1 NNSKQ
6 AVLML
11 RNHYPVVKSLADYLD
26 LTEQV
31 DDNQTFKEVL
41 VGLSSHAKVG
51 DGGRMPAGP
60 KPVSESSARPILE
73 RGQDNAT
80 MAQLVEAAQS
90 ILLWRASQSDPR
102 ANPSKS
108 NVLTLGCRLSNDAYP
123 EMATLNNNGP
133 YVNNLVSKYVANDM
147 TTNKF
152 ITQSYLLAD
161 LLSRIGP
168 KQMLN
173 LLTETAMYYPTGN
186 GCYFQITGKSVF
198 DLPILQEGQQPRKR
212 HALVD
217 VVLAKKDLMYTRV
230 RQSIAG
236 SNQMGFPSE
245 CALFQIHNPTT
256 SLSNDHFKAVYLS
269 KHLFPSQYSLDSFNG
284 DTHTEAV
291 RKLRKFKTPR
301 RLKPLVQQGGFLNR
315 IVVKSKSVK
324 VIHVLNRC
332 CPSKF
337 LNCNVSAEERL
348 SLIELAEPTQEHP
361 LGSAQCSAVATESSH
376 TRPLSF
382 KGPSQSK
389 KPPTPKFS
397 RFVCSPHEVETFLW
411 GVTQACGL
419 SHWWGLESKHNEE
432 VVRNGIHE
440 IVNLRMHEKIS
451 YTYWFRT
458 SNSKSAVNGFLK
470 TNKTIIL
477 RQYFTTSCGGFTSHS
492 LNTFFVTESAS
503 FRNRT
508 LYFRLDDWDQIC
520 RPLIRYLKT
529 TMFTKVDE
537 KSMKNSKSQLGHSFL
552 RLLPKDKGVRPIVN
566 LKRKSASQ
574 TGLSNNSILQNLFT
588 VLSYEKNVSPDRMGY
603 SVLGLDHI
611 YTRFKNFRSRFGPSL
626 PDLYFVKV
634 DIRACF
640 DSIQQD
646 KVLEVINGLFS
657 EARATPNVVI
667 IFWNQY
673 AIQKYVKMSSLR
685 TGPQKTLRQFKRQ
698 AYPSDE
704 VPDFDQFVIELSR
717 TLKNVLFSDQV
728 QYAHVDKQDLMN
740 LLKEHITQNFVKIG
754 AGRYQQKNGIPQG
767 SIISPLLCSLFYADM
782 DKERLSFT
790 KTPDSILVRLID
802 DFIYITTSKDD
813 AKRFLKVMA
822 EGSKEYGCYI
832 SMDKTLINFEYGG
845 VKQVVGN
852 EFPWCGQLINTKTLE
867 FKAEIARFNGIH
879 LSDTLTVDRTKT
891 PGQLFCQKMYQSAR
905 VRIHVIYLDSKLN
918 SMSTVLLNVYQA
930 LRIVAAKYVAH
941 VTDWGADTVK
951 GWKFFHGV
959 IEKILVFFFACARKQ
974 VDQAYVRNVGGFCG
988 IKLKSVIW
996 LGRQAFKI
1004 TLARKPHKFTPILKQ
1019 IEADLQTQT
1028 KSHISRQEQIQLEA
1042 IIKSKANLAL
1052 GKLKY

>member
-1 NNSKQ
+1 MVGCPHVTKPLPRCQ
-6 AVLML
+6 
-11 RNHYPVVKSLADYLD
+11 SLADYLD

-324 VIHVLNRC
+324 VIHVLNSRDRIK
-332 CPSKF
+332 PYTAFELQRTFSK
-337 LNCNVSAEERL
+337 
-348 SLIELAEPTQEHP
+348 Q
-361 LGSAQCSAVATESSH
+361 
-376 TRPLSF
+376 
-382 KGPSQSK
+382 

-667 IFWNQY
+667 IFW
-673 AIQKYVKMSSLR
+673 VKSDDKR
-685 TGPQKTLRQFKRQ
+685 TNHQ
-698 AYPSDE
+698 
-704 VPDFDQFVIELSR
+704 
-717 TLKNVLFSDQV
+717 
-728 QYAHVDKQDLMN
+728 
-740 LLKEHITQNFVKIG
+740 
-754 AGRYQQKNGIPQG
+754 
-767 SIISPLLCSLFYADM
+767 
-782 DKERLSFT
+782 
-790 KTPDSILVRLID
+790 
-802 DFIYITTSKDD
+802 
-813 AKRFLKVMA
+813 
-822 EGSKEYGCYI
+822 
-832 SMDKTLINFEYGG
+832 
-845 VKQVVGN
+845 
-852 EFPWCGQLINTKTLE
+852 
-867 FKAEIARFNGIH
+867 
-879 LSDTLTVDRTKT
+879 
-891 PGQLFCQKMYQSAR
+891 
-905 VRIHVIYLDSKLN
+905 
-918 SMSTVLLNVYQA
+918 
-930 LRIVAAKYVAH
+930 
-941 VTDWGADTVK
+941 
-951 GWKFFHGV
+951 
-959 IEKILVFFFACARKQ
+959 
-974 VDQAYVRNVGGFCG
+974 
-988 IKLKSVIW
+988 
-996 LGRQAFKI
+996 
-1004 TLARKPHKFTPILKQ
+1004 
-1019 IEADLQTQT
+1019 
-1028 KSHISRQEQIQLEA
+1028 
-1042 IIKSKANLAL
+1042 
-1052 GKLKY
+1052 

>member
-1 NNSKQ
+1 
-6 AVLML
+6 ML

-284 DTHTEAV
+284 DTHTEA
-291 RKLRKFKTPR
+291 
-301 RLKPLVQQGGFLNR
+301 
-315 IVVKSKSVK
+315 
-324 VIHVLNRC
+324 
-332 CPSKF
+332 F

-361 LGSAQCSAVATESSH
+361 LGSAQCSAVATESSR

-451 YTYWFRT
+451 YNTGSEHQTQR
-458 SNSKSAVNGFLK
+458 
-470 TNKTIIL
+470 
-477 RQYFTTSCGGFTSHS
+477 
-492 LNTFFVTESAS
+492 NTFFVTESAS

-646 KVLEVINGLFS
+646 KNKPPVEPIRYSKVCQDVVPQNGTTENFEAVQASGIPKWLAGFLFIVHLRLVHGVDRIDS
-657 EARATPNVVI
+657 EI
-667 IFWNQY
+667 
-673 AIQKYVKMSSLR
+673 
-685 TGPQKTLRQFKRQ
+685 
-698 AYPSDE
+698 DE

-740 LLKEHITQNFVKIG
+740 LLKEHITQNFVKIP
-754 AGRYQQKNGIPQG
+754 AEKRHSPGINYIP
-767 SIISPLLCSLFYADM
+767 SIVLFYADM

-996 LGRQAFKI
+996 
-1004 TLARKPHKFTPILKQ
+1004 
-1019 IEADLQTQT
+1019 
-1028 KSHISRQEQIQLEA
+1028 
-1042 IIKSKANLAL
+1042 
-1052 GKLKY
+1052 